1 MCDLW
6 DNIFMCIVA
15 ILILL
20 ALLFGCHL
28 SNDAEWNDG
37 KCSCGGSWQ
46 YEQAVGHQFYT
57 AINAEERRNST
68 KRDERQEK
76 TQADFLPA

>member
-6 DNIFMCIVA
+6 DNIFMSIVA

-20 ALLFGCHL
+20 AILFGCHL

-57 AINAEERRNST
+57 MYIYTCDKCGRTEEFYK
-68 KRDERQEK
+68 KR
-76 TQADFLPA
+76 